1 MKVLKR
7 VLAVL
12 AAVSFAAPA
21 LACSDMWQQT
31 TAEKKVEQPAV
42 AKTQQQKPQTAK
54 KTAKAQ
60 TKASKDQAAKVA
72 AN

>member
-12 AAVSFAAPA
+12 AAASFAAPA

-42 AKTQQQKPQTAK
+42 AKTQQPQTAK

-60 TKASKDQAAKVA
+60 TKTAKDQSAKVA